1 MQEIK
6 YFLREQ
12 CVRKKYKIIKIKV
25 KMDYTNVI
33 HLLPNLCK
41 FQANIIMLRP
51 SSISTVARQLISFC
65 SVLSMVR
72 HLYLKRKHMSVYS

>member
-12 CVRKKYKIIKIKV
+12 LQQLRKKYKIIKIKV

-33 HLLPNLCK
+33 HPLP
-41 FQANIIMLRP
+41 P
-51 SSISTVARQLISFC
+51 
-65 SVLSMVR
+65 
-72 HLYLKRKHMSVYS
+72 

>member
-25 KMDYTNVI
+25 KMYYTNVI
-33 HLLPNLCK
+33 HLLP
-41 FQANIIMLRP
+41 P
-51 SSISTVARQLISFC
+51 
-65 SVLSMVR
+65 
-72 HLYLKRKHMSVYS
+72 